1 MRLDGSVN
9 LLEPFP
15 EKPPRIATSPSAK
28 SLRPDER
35 QPFKER
41 WLGRYIAYDIE
52 SFFVAITEVSTV
64 AGYLAGCL
72 NNPAHNPRFADI
84 GYALGGN
91 MCGTASPSRL
101 TEFVLR
107 TRY

>member
-1 MRLDGSVN
+1 MYKVVIGPRSVGQVYKV
-9 LLEPFP
+9 LAESTKAA
-15 EKPPRIATSPSAK
+15 ESV
-28 SLRPDER
+28 
-35 QPFKER
+35 
-41 WLGRYIAYDIE
+41 RYIAYDIE

-64 AGYLAGCL
+64 AGYLAGYL
-72 NNPAHNPRFADI
+72 DNPAHNPRFADI

-101 TEFVLR
+101 TQFVLR